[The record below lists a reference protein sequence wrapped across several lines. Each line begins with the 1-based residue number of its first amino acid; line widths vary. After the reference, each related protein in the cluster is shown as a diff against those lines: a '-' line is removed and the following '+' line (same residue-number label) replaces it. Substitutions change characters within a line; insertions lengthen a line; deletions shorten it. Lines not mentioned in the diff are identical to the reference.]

1 MIQVFT
7 GSKKCHKRSIKM
19 RKIVVGMFVSLD
31 GVIEGP
37 GPTDNF
43 EHAGWTMPYFNEEV
57 GQAIA
62 ENTFRSDALLL
73 GRQTYHDF
81 AAVFASQSGGQA
93 DIMNNFPKY
102 VVSTTLK
109 KAEWTN
115 STLISKNVVE
125 EITKLKQQPGKDIT
139 ISGSGTLVH
148 SLMAHGL
155 IDEYSLL
162 VMPVVLGTGK
172 RLFPN
177 GVNTSLEL
185 IGAKPLSSGVV
196 HLSYVSKSNRESSA

>member
-1 MIQVFT
+1 
-7 GSKKCHKRSIKM
+7 M

-43 EHAGWTMPYFNEEV
+43 EHAGWTTPYFNEEV

-73 GRQTYHDF
+73 GRVTYQSF
-81 AAVFASQSGGQA
+81 ADTFSSQSGGQA

-102 VVSTTLK
+102 VVSTTLT
-109 KAEWTN
+109 KADWNN
-115 STLISKNVVE
+115 STLIKGNVAQ
-125 EITKLKQQPGKDIT
+125 EIAKLKQQPGKDIT
-139 ISGSGTLVH
+139 ISGSGALVH
-148 SLMAHGL
+148 SLMQHGL
-155 IDEYSLL
+155 IDEFSLL

-177 GVNTSLEL
+177 GVKANLKL
-185 IGAKPLSSGVV
+185 VNAKPLSSGVV
-196 HLSYVSKSNRESSA
+196 HLSYARA